1 MNSLTVAMIVKNE
14 EKYLRDCILS
24 IKSVADE
31 IVIVDT
37 GSTDKTKQIAA
48 EFGAKVYDFVWINDF
63 SAARNYS
70 LQKSTG
76 DWILYIDADERLDSN
91 SIPELKRIISNKT
104 LAGCYCTVLS
114 YDSGESRD
122 NSLRYPRLFLNSPEI
137 KFEGRVHEQIGASLV
152 RNKYQLLNSNILI
165 HHLGY
170 DISKDE
176 QRNKAIRNLTLLREE
191 YEFNKSAYIA
201 FQLAQSFN
209 VIDDQ
214 ENARKYFEIAGNS
227 NELDKSLR
235 AQSYA
240 SLALIAHTDNKIIDA
255 EKHIQS
261 AIKLDSRQ
269 PFSHLLAAK
278 IALRGGDQIKAEER
292 CLTAYKL
299 NKNIST
305 EKEKSNLVVILDQE
319 EVIYFGLTI
328 ALQNQN
334 SNNIG
339 FYQKELSAFYNRK
352 GNENGPLKLAVVQK
366 LFGCGILSSVEE
378 EIIIEM
384 ANRYTLNL
392 LLTLLVINP
401 NKHQVLEITKNLL
414 NKFPDSIEI
423 KKILSRLL
431 DESGKLDEAIQLLE
445 NIVEREGEDPA
456 ILFYLISFY
465 LKKGNADK
473 INSIVMRLEKKYSN
487 IPEIADRVNR
497 LKEKLAIH
505 NSRPI

>member
-1 MNSLTVAMIVKNE
+1 MSRLTVAMIVKNE
-14 EKYLRDCILS
+14 EKYLKDCLLS
-24 IKSVADE
+24 IKDVADE

-48 EFGAKVYDFVWINDF
+48 EFGAKIYDYVWINDF

-70 LQKSTG
+70 LQQSTG
-76 DWILYIDADERLDSN
+76 EWILYIDADERLDSS
-91 SIPELKRIISNKT
+91 SILELKKIISNKT
-104 LAGCYCTVLS
+104 LSGCYCTVLS

-122 NSLRYPRLFLNSPEI
+122 NSLRYPRLFFNSPEI

-152 RNKYQLLNSNILI
+152 RNNYQLLNSNILI

-170 DISKDE
+170 NISKDE
-176 QRNKAIRNLTLLREE
+176 QKNKALRNLTLLKAE

-201 FQLAQSFN
+201 FQLAQSYN
-209 VIDDQ
+209 VVDDMDS
-214 ENARKYFEIAGNS
+214 AKKYFEIAANS
-227 NELDKSLR
+227 NDLDKSLR

-240 SLALIAHTDNKIIDA
+240 SQALIAHANNNIKDA
-255 EKHIQS
+255 EKYIQS
-261 AIKLDSRQ
+261 AIKLDNRQ

-278 IALRGGDQIKAEER
+278 ISLRGGDQVRAEER

-305 EKEKSNLVVILDQE
+305 DKERSNLVVILDLE

-339 FYQKELSAFYNRK
+339 FYQKELSAYYNSK
-352 GNENGPLKLAVVQK
+352 GNENGPLKLAVIQK
-366 LFGCGILSSVEE
+366 LFSCSQLSAVEE
-378 EIIIEM
+378 KMIIKL

-401 NKHQVLEITKNLL
+401 NKQQVLEITKNLL

-423 KKILSRLL
+423 KKILSKLL
-431 DESGKLDEAIQLLE
+431 DDAGKLDEAIQILE
-445 NIVEREGEDPA
+445 NVVEKEEYDPA

-465 LKKGNADK
+465 LKNGSAEK
-473 INSIVMRLEKKYSN
+473 INSIVMLLEKKYAN
-487 IPEIADRVNR
+487 IPEIAERVNR

-505 NSRPI
+505 NSRSQ